1 MTAPGRSG
9 GVGKWL
15 AAVAAAVVLALAAA
29 RCARDVSLGVDPN
42 SDAAARDGPADGGA
56 AD

>member
-15 AAVAAAVVLALAAA
+15 AAVAAAVMLALAAA